1 MGSSGINVQPDG
13 RTCAV
18 ATQFFHILFIP
29 LFPIRS
35 VVVVGYNPQQVCG
48 VLHIRNIPLSA
59 RSIAWAWL
67 RFFCLCLLWFYLPKA
82 SEERQNELKMMAT
95 GRVKGDATKATMKQ
109 AAREAEKG
117 ALLSPTSL
125 GKGSEQHV

>member
-1 MGSSGINVQPDG
+1 MCVCVRAETCVFARGPRNVQPDG

-67 RFFCLCLLWFYLPKA
+67 RFFCLGLLWFYLPKA

-109 AAREAEKG
+109 AARG
-117 ALLSPTSL
+117 
-125 GKGSEQHV
+125 